1 MNVNEDVGIGGVVVV
16 GGGVAAVVAVD
27 LALTN
32 APLARFALKYR
43 KYIR

>member
-1 MNVNEDVGIGGVVVV
+1 MNVNEDVGIGGFVV
-16 GGGVAAVVAVD
+16 GGGVAAVVGVD

-43 KYIR
+43 